1 MRNYWKQ
8 FAELATRLRTEVVT
22 DLFESAR
29 IRIILLYVL
38 MGTVILIVA
47 GTLVYEHIIYIVQ
60 SIIEIIRDAILSNAI
75 NGGSITDQGTG
86 ELAASTVNNELWRM
100 ISTIGVWVVLALLVS
115 AYLLADITL
124 KPIKRAHETQKRFVA
139 NVSHELRTPL
149 SIMRTESEAALVN
162 VAASSKEE
170 LVETLR
176 SNIEEIDRM
185 SKILQFLLNF
195 SSFENKMKSLN
206 MGKVNLGDMIERT
219 VKMMMPTADK
229 KGVTIETFI
238 DSPAFITGSTVA
250 LEEMILNLIKNSI
263 RHTPTGG
270 RIDVEIEHRLYGN
283 LILSVKDT
291 GAGISAE
298 NISHIFDPFYKGT
311 DINSDRQENFGLGLA
326 IVKDVVTFHR
336 GSISVK
342 SVVGKGTKI
351 SIKLHTA

>member
-1 MRNYWKQ
+1 MRNYWKR

-29 IRIILLYVL
+29 IRIILLYAL

-60 SIIEIIRDAILSNAI
+60 SIIEIIRDAILSNAV
-75 NGGSITDQGTG
+75 NGGSITDQSTG
-86 ELAASTVNNELWRM
+86 ELAASTINNEFWRM
-100 ISTIGVWVVLALLVS
+100 ISTIGVWVLLALLVS

-219 VKMMMPTADK
+219 AKMMMPTADK

-291 GAGISAE
+291 GVGISAE
-298 NISHIFDPFYKGT
+298 NINHIFDPFYKGP
-311 DINSDRQENFGLGLA
+311 DINRDRQENFGLGLA

>member
-1 MRNYWKQ
+1 
-8 FAELATRLRTEVVT
+8 
-22 DLFESAR
+22 
-29 IRIILLYVL
+29 
-38 MGTVILIVA
+38 
-47 GTLVYEHIIYIVQ
+47 
-60 SIIEIIRDAILSNAI
+60 
-75 NGGSITDQGTG
+75 
-86 ELAASTVNNELWRM
+86 
-100 ISTIGVWVVLALLVS
+100 
-115 AYLLADITL
+115 
-124 KPIKRAHETQKRFVA
+124 
-139 NVSHELRTPL
+139 
-149 SIMRTESEAALVN
+149 MRTESEAALVN